1 MQSLRLLICEDEK
14 LIADSISNEIN
25 TYFKRRK
32 INIELN
38 VFTNS
43 VEAQKFLL
51 NNIMDAVFLD
61 IEMEQ
66 VNGIELAK
74 NIRSISINTQIIFIT
89 GYKKYQNYVF
99 SFHVFDYIIKPILAS
114 DILNLLEELM
124 LYIGNNLKEN
134 IQRELI
140 KTNYGIMSFDIQ
152 SIVCFEKVNRKVI
165 LHLSD
170 GKKYSTNNTIKML
183 TNQFTKYQEFFKPHK
198 AFLINL
204 KFIRIY
210 HKCESNIEMVN
221 GVKVPLS
228 QLKSKSFRDTYIQL
242 IGSREIN

>member
-114 DILNLLEELM
+114 DILNLLDELM

-134 IQRELI
+134 II
-140 KTNYGIMSFDIQ
+140 K
-152 SIVCFEKVNRKVI
+152 K
-165 LHLSD
+165 
-170 GKKYSTNNTIKML
+170 
-183 TNQFTKYQEFFKPHK
+183 
-198 AFLINL
+198 L
-204 KFIRIY
+204 K
-210 HKCESNIEMVN
+210 N
-221 GVKVPLS
+221 
-228 QLKSKSFRDTYIQL
+228 D
-242 IGSREIN
+242 